1 MKPLG
6 EIVRLQVQQ
15 SSLKVGER
23 PLRRYDPASL
33 LAVAALTLDEGG
45 VTGWTVDGERVADVH
60 HRDHPASK
68 HRDGTNGVSVGFT
81 GHYAALRDRFGA
93 HLTDGL
99 AGENILVASDRR
111 WVVDDLRDGLVI
123 AAAGGARLHLE
134 RVIVADP
141 CVEFTRYALC
151 YPESA
156 RTDRAVTE
164 GLIFLGA
171 GLRGFYAAYR
181 GVPARIAVG
190 DRVYLP

>member
-1 MKPLG
+1 MRPLG

-23 PLRRYDPASL
+23 PLRRYDPTPL

-45 VTGWTVDGERVADVH
+45 VTGWTADGERVADVH

-111 WVVDDLRDGLVI
+111 WLVDDLAEGLVI
-123 AAAGGARLHLE
+123 AAGGARLRLE
-134 RVIVADP
+134 RVIVAEP
-141 CVEFTRYALC
+141 CVEFTRYALR
-151 YPESA
+151 YPASA

-171 GLRGFYAAYR
+171 GLRGYYAAYH
-181 GVPARIAVG
+181 GAPARIAVG